1 LNRIQR
7 TFWADP
13 DVIKLLE
20 KVPNRKRSDFINEAI
35 RDTKTPSARQKKRV
49 RELIEEALKDA

>member
-1 LNRIQR
+1 MSRIQR